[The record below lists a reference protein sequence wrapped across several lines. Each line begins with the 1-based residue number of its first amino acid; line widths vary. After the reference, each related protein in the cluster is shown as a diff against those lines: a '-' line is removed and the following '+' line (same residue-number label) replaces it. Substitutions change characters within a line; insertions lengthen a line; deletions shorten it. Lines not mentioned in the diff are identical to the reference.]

1 MAPFTFPDPSV
12 STSVTNPK
20 TGELWI
26 YVDGVWMVDD
36 TEDAP
41 LPTPDPSPTPTPT
54 VPSDE
59 ITQLRTEIAALQAD
73 IIELR
78 AQLVAATVNNFLIL
92 E

>member
-12 STSVTNPK
+12 STSVVNPK

-54 VPSDE
+54 VPDGRDNPTSYGNRSF
-59 ITQLRTEIAALQAD
+59 TGGY
-73 IIELR
+73 
-78 AQLVAATVNNFLIL
+78 N
-92 E
+92 

>member
-12 STSVTNPK
+12 STSVVNPK

-36 TEDAP
+36 TETAP
-41 LPTPDPSPTPTPT
+41 LPAPEPTPTPSPGLPDT
-54 VPSDE
+54 E
-59 ITQLRTEIAALQAD
+59 ITQLRAEIAALQAD

>member
-1 MAPFTFPDPSV
+1 MPFTFPDPSV
-12 STSVTNPK
+12 STSVVNPK

-26 YVDGVWMVDD
+26 FVDGVWMVDD
-36 TEDAP
+36 TEAAP
-41 LPTPDPSPTPTPT
+41 LPTPEPTPTPSPGLPDT
-54 VPSDE
+54 E
-59 ITQLRTEIAALQAD
+59 ITQLRAEIAALQAD

>member
-1 MAPFTFPDPSV
+1 MPFTFPDPSV
-12 STSVTNPK
+12 STSVFNPK
-20 TGELWI
+20 TGEVWI

-36 TEDAP
+36 TETAP
-41 LPTPDPSPTPTPT
+41 LPAPEPTPTPSPGLPDT
-54 VPSDE
+54 E
-59 ITQLRTEIAALQAD
+59 ITQLRAEIAALQAD